1 VLLQCKIIFNS
12 KFRVGWEW
20 INVTITP
27 GQNILASIRGQTLN
41 SNFDAI
47 APLTYLLTN
56 KKDIWEC
63 LPDQILCKTATV
75 LRDMLNSLATTP
87 DSKLSHSYHQIRSG
101 QGWDWIMFNSEG
113 VIKSDVREIWFNLYF
128 FPEEDMTKIQV
139 IFNSHIP
146 SS

>member
-1 VLLQCKIIFNS
+1 
-12 KFRVGWEW
+12 
-20 INVTITP
+20 
-27 GQNILASIRGQTLN
+27 
-41 SNFDAI
+41 
-47 APLTYLLTN
+47 
-56 KKDIWEC
+56 
-63 LPDQILCKTATV
+63 
-75 LRDMLNSLATTP
+75 MLNSLATTP

>member
-1 VLLQCKIIFNS
+1 
-12 KFRVGWEW
+12 
-20 INVTITP
+20 VTITP
-27 GQNILASIRGQTLN
+27 GQNILASIKGQTLN

-87 DSKLSHSYHQIRSG
+87 DSKLSHSYDQSSSG

-113 VIKSDVREIWFNLYF
+113 VIKSEVLLPRRGHDE
-128 FPEEDMTKIQV
+128 
-139 IFNSHIP
+139 
-146 SS
+146 SSGHFQFQHSIIIENAKQTI